1 MRSTQAHFY
10 FLTQSC
16 FFDFLSEKYDKEKM
30 NFLNDFLCYDMLAA
44 NCQNRL
50 VIVYI
55 KIRTV
60 RGRKL
65 FMVEA
70 VFVGLMVRAF
80 LLIISLHDNAA

>member
-10 FLTQSC
+10 FLTQRC

-60 RGRKL
+60 RGRKT
-65 FMVEA
+65 FYGRGCVCWFDGA
-70 VFVGLMVRAF
+70 CIFVNYIFAR
-80 LLIISLHDNAA
+80 